1 MRKNSDAF
9 LKAAGLSNISDIN
22 NTMQLRPPNGIP
34 LVYKEGEPVMVEVL
48 ITDLDQPILQKTE
61 ESLIF
66 YKFNPENCEWVKVED
81 ATIRLNEQF
90 IIQPDPTNSVITI
103 GSTGMPV
110 LDDIDE
116 VTTLR
121 VVRIGRLIDQ
131 SGKEIGMVAAYYD
144 IEVEP

>member
-1 MRKNSDAF
+1 
-9 LKAAGLSNISDIN
+9 
-22 NTMQLRPPNGIP
+22 
-34 LVYKEGEPVMVEVL
+34 MVEVL